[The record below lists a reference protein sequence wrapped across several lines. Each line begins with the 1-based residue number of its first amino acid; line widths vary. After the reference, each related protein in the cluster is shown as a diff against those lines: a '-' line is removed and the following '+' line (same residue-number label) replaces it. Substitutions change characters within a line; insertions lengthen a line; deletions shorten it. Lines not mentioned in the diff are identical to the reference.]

1 MGALDGGLASVAHDA
16 LVEYAA
22 GQPRDRRGRFGGSTG
37 GGGGGGALSPE
48 TSEDLVVRAA
58 IDQAKTLESKSEHTK
73 DGWITGTQNPYDD
86 TPIRVTGKEIV
97 TTPDETI
104 ALSVWN
110 SSTGYKAIQAA
121 ATGKTVI
128 TDPNKGVHFVTTA
141 DRAHAKLLG
150 DLASRSRTSEDME
163 VVRGVKLERGKS
175 ALITAATRAG
185 VGGEITIPK
194 FTATTTNP
202 MVALNFSTSVMVSI
216 TIPKGSRA
224 LNFEHTR
231 ANFPR
236 GTWLRQNRESEVL
249 LPPNTRFKVN
259 KITRGDR
266 EGSVLVQLTVIPD

>member
-1 MGALDGGLASVAHDA
+1 MGAIDGDLASVAHDA
-16 LVEYAA
+16 LVEYAS
-22 GQPRDRRGRFGGSTG
+22 GQPRDRRGRFSGTGG
-37 GGGGGGALSPE
+37 GGGGGGALTPESPA
-48 TSEDLVVRAA
+48 DLLAREA

-73 DGWITGTQNPYDD
+73 NGWVTGTQNPYDD
-86 TPIRVTGKEIV
+86 TPIRVTGKEIA
-97 TTPDETI
+97 TTPEETL

-110 SSTGYKAIQAA
+110 SSTGYKAIQGAV
-121 ATGKTVI
+121 TGKTII
-128 TDPNKGVHFVTTA
+128 TDPNKGVHRITPA
-141 DRAHAKLLG
+141 DRTHAKVLT
-150 DLASRSRTSEDME
+150 DLASRSRTTEDME
-163 VVRGVKLERGKS
+163 VVRGVKLQRGES

-185 VGGEITIPK
+185 VGGEIVIPK

>member
-1 MGALDGGLASVAHDA
+1 MGAIDGGLASVAHDA

-48 TSEDLVVRAA
+48 SPEDLLAREAV
-58 IDQAKTLESKSEHTK
+58 DQAKTLESKSEHTK
-73 DGWITGTQNPYDD
+73 NGWVTGTQNPYDD

-97 TTPDETI
+97 TTPAETL

-110 SSTGYKAIQAA
+110 SSTGYKAIQGA

-128 TDPNKGVHFVTTA
+128 NDPNKGVHMITAA
-141 DRAHAKLLG
+141 DRTHAKVLT

-163 VVRGVKLERGKS
+163 VVRGVKLQGGKS
-175 ALITAATRAG
+175 ALITAAERAG
-185 VGGEITIPK
+185 VGGEIKIPK
-194 FTATTTNP
+194 FTATTTNT

-216 TIPKGSRA
+216 KIPAGSRA
-224 LNFEHTR
+224 LDFAHTR

-249 LPPNTRFKVN
+249 LPPNTKFRVDG
-259 KITRGDR
+259 ITRGGR
-266 EGSVLVQLTVIPD
+266 EGSILVQLTVLPD

>member
-1 MGALDGGLASVAHDA
+1 MGAVDGVLASVAHTA
-16 LVEYAA
+16 LVEYAS
-22 GQPRDRRGRFGGSTG
+22 GQPRDRRGRFSGTG

-48 TSEDLVVRAA
+48 SPEDLLAREA
-58 IDQAKTLESKSEHTK
+58 IDQAKSLESKSEHTK
-73 DGWITGTQNPYDD
+73 DGWITSTQNPYDD
-86 TPIRVTGKEIV
+86 TPIKVRGDEIV
-97 TTPDETI
+97 TTPEETL
-104 ALSVWN
+104 AMSVWN
-110 SSTGYKAIQAA
+110 SSTGYKAIQGA

-128 TDPNKGVHFVTTA
+128 TDPNKGVHMITPA
-141 DRAHAKLLG
+141 DRTHAKVLT
-150 DLASRSRTSEDME
+150 DLVSKSRTSEDME
-163 VVRGVKLERGKS
+163 VVRGVKLQRGKS
-175 ALITAATRAG
+175 ALITAAERAG
-185 VGGEITIPK
+185 VGGEIVIPK

-224 LNFEHTR
+224 LDFGRTR

-266 EGSVLVQLTVIPD
+266 EGSVLVQLTVLPD